1 MIVHLEDS
9 ARHLIVSLICNV
21 ETEVCFASVTWLVAC
36 SDRLLDLFHLN
47 GRSSLNGSA
56 LFVKGWVELSEKK
69 IIEGFSYVRI
79 LHCRQDNPNNFDSLF
94 SSANAWCDDNEAEK
108 MLIQV
113 IILSLVRKKNQKT
126 NNRAWLMNLTSFFSI
141 CLLPWYRRAMWS
153 TDDANRADR
162 EGVKC

>member
-56 LFVKGWVELSEKK
+56 LFVKGWVELSGKK
-69 IIEGFSYVRI
+69 IIGGFSYVRI
-79 LHCRQDNPNNFDSLF
+79 LRCRQDNPNNFDSLF

-113 IILSLVRKKNQKT
+113 IILSLVRKKKSKDKQPRLIDEFN
-126 NNRAWLMNLTSFFSI
+126 FFFLDMFASLI
-141 CLLPWYRRAMWS
+141 SPCDVIDWRRKSSWPWR
-153 TDDANRADR
+153 
-162 EGVKC
+162 G